1 MLIFLGIPLL
11 PYLISFFCIAKD
23 SLNWVFCKD
32 ANRVMDV
39 ATTWEVDD
47 LIKPFKNQLD
57 FMTFLSHLLL
67 FSLLL
72 PLVFG
77 SASLGGNGGLVGIMG
92 NI

>member
-57 FMTFLSHLLL
+57 FMTFCPIYSCFLSC
-67 FSLLL
+67 SLWFRLCQSW
-72 PLVFG
+72 G
-77 SASLGGNGGLVGIMG
+77 KWGLVRIMG